1 MNAIADDPSK
11 AQATAEVA
19 ADSPPKA
26 SEAKEPPPKSLLRR
40 PYDFELANQWL
51 EKTPTDGLAA
61 ESNQEGYYNQ
71 FLANLQVD
79 DGGLPEADR
88 NRLRRFVAAVHMN
101 ARWYYKAIKREQLY
115 RAAFIALTVALLGLV
130 PVLLVWGLPKL
141 VETFADTAFS
151 AVTGQIVGVLTGL
164 IAIHKTLQSWLNAR
178 KVIGRYWQTRT
189 SLVDVIYDL
198 EMGWSGSAQAARAKG
213 AGGAAPLTD
222 GFRHAVA
229 EGLGKAR
236 KAMRAEMAKFFD
248 EYQARTLDVD
258 LAGTLATARQGA
270 AGLFEGLV
278 GKRERTLMD
287 AYKSELAT
295 LDDLRTK
302 KAAAALCKEKVEAL
316 NHRLDATREELAKL
330 PADDK
335 LTADQKLDKERLTDL
350 KAQIIQTLNAVETD
364 CIAAEAELAAAEA
377 KLTA

>member
-1 MNAIADDPSK
+1 MNAVADDPVS
-11 AQATAEVA
+11 AQPAATAGDA
-19 ADSPPKA
+19 GRQPAPSRKKA
-26 SEAKEPPPKSLLRR
+26 PLRV
-40 PYDFELANQWL
+40 PYDFELSSQWL
-51 EKTPTDGLAA
+51 EDTPKDGIAGDT
-61 ESNQEGYYNQ
+61 NQERYYNQ
-71 FLANLQVD
+71 FLANLQID
-79 DGGLPEADR
+79 DDGLPEADR

-115 RAAFIALTVALLGLV
+115 RAGFIVLTVALLGLI
-130 PVLLVWGLPKL
+130 PILLVWGLPKL
-141 VETFADTAFS
+141 SGTFADTEFS

-189 SLVDVIYDL
+189 SLVDVVYDL
-198 EMGWSGSAQAARAKG
+198 EMGWSGSAQSAQAQG

-222 GFRHAVA
+222 GFRNAVA

-236 KAMRAEMAKFFD
+236 TALRAEMTKFFD

-258 LAGTLATARQGA
+258 LAGTLAAARQGA

-278 GKRERTLMD
+278 GKRDRTLMD
-287 AYKSELAT
+287 AYKAELAT
-295 LDDLRTK
+295 LDDLRAR
-302 KAAAALCKEKVEAL
+302 KAAVALCKEKIEAL
-316 NHRLDATREELAKL
+316 EHRLDETRKELAGL

-335 LTADQKLDKERLTDL
+335 LSEDQKLDKERLTDL
-350 KAQIIQTLNAVETD
+350 KAQIIQNLNAVETE
-364 CIAAEAELAAAEA
+364 CIAAKADLAAAEA